1 MERGD
6 RLLKGDGRSGG
17 VRKCSDL
24 GMLYGMAFLSC
35 EYWNSRLLT
44 LFITAL
50 ISY

>member
-24 GMLYGMAFLSC
+24 GLLYGMAFLSC
-35 EYWNSRLLT
+35 EYRRWRFVT
-44 LFITAL
+44 LFITA
-50 ISY
+50 